1 MTGNF
6 IAGTAI
12 TDISPKE
19 GVSLGGYPHH
29 PRYNKGVHD
38 PLYAA
43 CLYLENKSTRL
54 MIITMDLLSFS
65 KKYVQDVRTEL
76 SGKTGI
82 SENNIQICCSHS
94 HSAPRATSMFTLD
107 RQDRGLEPDAGF
119 IQELNTKLISTALKA
134 ASNTFEARIGLE
146 KGYCGPEQGVGGNR
160 RDPNGLADPEVWTIG
175 VQDSEGKWRAVLV
188 KYALH
193 PTFLHSD
200 NFLVSADYPGY
211 IRKLFSEVLPETIFL
226 FAQGT
231 SGNQSSRYFRSG
243 KTFEEAERVGRAIGK
258 EAYRVLVD
266 MTLESDP
273 VLSVKSVEVDID
285 IRTFPGRKEIDI
297 EVEKKRREWQ
307 DLIKSEA
314 SEEDIWNAELRF
326 LGAEDTL
333 SFLLLKEEGKLKPLF
348 GELPAEVVVLRIG
361 NTRIVGLQ
369 GETFVEFG
377 MTIRYRSNFSKC
389 FVIELMNGSLPGY
402 AATAQAYAVGGYETG
417 ASMLTGRSGDQL
429 VDTAVEMLNEE

>member
-1 MTGNF
+1 M
-6 IAGTAI
+6 
-12 TDISPKE
+12 
-19 GVSLGGYPHH
+19 
-29 PRYNKGVHD
+29 
-38 PLYAA
+38 
-43 CLYLENKSTRL
+43 
-54 MIITMDLLSFS
+54 
-65 KKYVQDVRTEL
+65 
-76 SGKTGI
+76 
-82 SENNIQICCSHS
+82 
-94 HSAPRATSMFTLD
+94 
-107 RQDRGLEPDAGF
+107 
-119 IQELNTKLISTALKA
+119 
-134 ASNTFEARIGLE
+134 
-146 KGYCGPEQGVGGNR
+146 
-160 RDPNGLADPEVWTIG
+160 
-175 VQDSEGKWRAVLV
+175 
-188 KYALH
+188 
-193 PTFLHSD
+193 
-200 NFLVSADYPGY
+200 
-211 IRKLFSEVLPETIFL
+211 
-226 FAQGT
+226 
-231 SGNQSSRYFRSG
+231 
-243 KTFEEAERVGRAIGK
+243 GRAIGK